1 MAEKDLQG
9 EVAGLNLLNP
19 RQRELVE
26 TDIENLERALYG
38 KAMRYGGGDPTA
50 QSYQP
55 GDEMIAAEE
64 HGFMGRTPP
73 QVPEPALIE
82 HNLRADRQMLHLG
95 SAPAFSGHRKNL
107 LYTMYKQA
115 VKDYQEGLLSHG
127 QMWDANVA
135 NIHHHIRHE
144 DANRARGKFIA
155 NMRKIFEPEE
165 DDFSLDELRPH
176 DPIRINSAAFR
187 KHFENIQ
194 WTDKDELQRQVSE
207 LDNETY
213 VQFLELRARTQ
224 DSGVIMTKLVIDR
237 ATYDACEARLATS
250 HTALGEAEQETPPAP
265 ETEATVPMT
274 HLEAVVQ
281 YVVIHPNETY
291 RDLLKGFPLK
301 EHGMQVNEFAK
312 ALKAAHDNGLL
323 DKQNGQYVLAQ
334 DLEEPVGQET
344 VSGTPDTLA

>member
-50 QSYQP
+50 QGYQP
-55 GDEMIAAEE
+55 GDDLLEAEE

-73 QVPEPALIE
+73 QVPEPALME
-82 HNLRADRQMLHLG
+82 HNLRADRQMLRLG
-95 SAPAFSGHRKNL
+95 SAPEFSGHRKNL

-127 QMWDANVA
+127 QMWDANIG

-194 WTDKDELQRQVSE
+194 WTDEDELQRQVSE

-213 VQFLELRARTQ
+213 YQFLELRAQTQ

-237 ATYDACEARLATS
+237 ATYDACEARLNAK
-250 HTALGEAEQETPPAP
+250 HLDLGEADQDMPSSDDEHNAIPMEQI
-265 ETEATVPMT
+265 
-274 HLEAVVQ
+274 EAVVQ
-281 YVVIHPNETY
+281 HVVINPGLPYHELGKTFDN
-291 RDLLKGFPLK
+291 KA
-301 EHGMQVNEFAK
+301 HGMGFADFSR
-312 ALKAAHDNGLL
+312 ALKAAREAGLIEKQ
-323 DKQNGQYVLAQ
+323 DKGYVLAT

-344 VSGTPDTLA
+344 VSADADTE